1 LPAITGLYVGRFQ
14 PFHLGHLEAVKYVLG
29 RVDELIIVVGSAQH
43 SHTIDNPFTAG
54 ERITMIRLALK
65 QAGIKGDLFTVIPL
79 PDDEFHKVWV
89 SHLLSQTPSFDL
101 VFTNEPLTFRLL
113 KEAGLRVERIPLFN
127 RTKFTSTEVR
137 KRMLTG
143 GAWQELLPKS
153 VATYLKQIN
162 GDERLVDISKSDKS
176 T

>member
-1 LPAITGLYVGRFQ
+1 MTTGLYVGRFQ
-14 PFHLGHLEAVKYVLG
+14 PFHLGHLEAVKYILE
-29 RVDELIIVVGSAQH
+29 RVDDLIVIVGSAQD
-43 SHTIDNPFTAG
+43 SHTIENPFTAG
-54 ERITMIRLALK
+54 ERITMIQLALRK
-65 QAGIKGDLFTVIPL
+65 AGIQGDRFSIIPL

-89 SHLLSQTPSFDL
+89 SHLLSQTPSFDI

-113 KEAGLRVERIPLFN
+113 KEAGLKVERIPMFN

-143 GAWQELLPKS
+143 GTWRELVPKP
-153 VATYLKQIN
+153 VAAYLKKID
-162 GDERLVDISKSDKS
+162 GDERLRDISKSDKA